1 VTDQERPQHGPYL
14 EDEGIPDHEG
24 PLPSN
29 VRSGDQRDGIVPP
42 GDRRASR
49 RRFGTTAAEQTRGDV
64 LEQRLGEEEADEP
77 PAAVADDEPGQP
89 ATTGD
94 VEEEAG

>member
-1 VTDQERPQHGPYL
+1 VTDQERPQHGPGL

-24 PLPSN
+24 PLPSR
-29 VRSGDQRDGIVPP
+29 VRSGVQQEGIVPP
-42 GDRRASR
+42 GTDARAVD
-49 RRFGTTAAEQTRGDV
+49 RFGTTAAEQARGDV

-77 PAAVADDEPGQP
+77 SAAVADDDPGQL
-89 ATTGD
+89 AATGD